1 MIVMRVKAARNAEK
15 NTPSP
20 SAKRGRRGTPRGTPK
35 SAKKVS
41 DLKPEV
47 SCDPHVSTEEK
58 EEEPIEKDDSQEE
71 VGCRE
76 GDNGN
81 EKDVNHSDM
90 IEDFTSGDTFIRHS
104 VEVLRA

>member
-58 EEEPIEKDDSQEE
+58 EEEPIEKDDSRLSEL
-71 VGCRE
+71 VCHP
-76 GDNGN
+76 
-81 EKDVNHSDM
+81 VFLAHS
-90 IEDFTSGDTFIRHS
+90 ILIHFSRRTLGLTASHFILFIVR
-104 VEVLRA
+104 